1 MASETKFCEFCG
13 NEVHVDAVMCPKC
26 GRQLEEL
33 KTDKSNSNS
42 QVVINN
48 SNQIDGPTVQGT
60 KECDKWISFLLC
72 FFLGIVG
79 AHKFYEGKTGM
90 GILYIFSLGLFGIGW
105 FIDLIII
112 LFKPNPYYV

>member
-33 KTDKSNSNS
+33 KTDKSNTTP

-48 SNQIDGPTVQGT
+48 SNQINGSIVQGT

-72 FFLGIVG
+72 FFLGVFG
-79 AHKFYEGKTGM
+79 AHKFYEGKAGL
-90 GILYIFSLGLFGIGW
+90 GILYIFTLGLFGIGW
-105 FIDLIII
+105 FIDLIVI
-112 LFKPNPYYV
+112 LCKPNPYYV